1 MNQKKQ
7 LMKNTI
13 IIAIGKLSTQIISY
27 LLLPLYT
34 SQLDPSEYGNY
45 DFICTLSIFL
55 CPIITL
61 LMEESMFRYLIDA
74 DSKVQRKKI
83 ITQTIIYTFFG
94 TVLFTIIAA
103 LIMGFGTDYTPMYI
117 TAIITF
123 VISNILIGLSNA
135 LSRGLGKIKLYSVSN
150 FILGISTII
159 LNIVFILALN
169 AGAEGLLWANTI
181 ANAFTAIVIL
191 AILKLPK
198 YIGKIDKPLMKDMI
212 KYSVPLVPNS
222 ISWSIINMSDR
233 IILTQMVS
241 SAANGIY
248 AMANKFPNII
258 NVLYG
263 YFYTAWKESAAKIVK
278 EDNKNQYY
286 NSIYHDAKRFLYA
299 VTICLIAVMPF
310 VFPIFINEA
319 YDEAYVYI
327 PIVMIATYYSN
338 LSSFYGGI
346 FSAYKDTKIM
356 GTTTIVA
363 AVINLVIDLLL
374 VNTLKIY
381 AACFS
386 TLIANLIVYF
396 YRKKKL
402 KKYLKLKELK
412 WQGPMLF
419 LAIICLAYYAKYIP
433 GVGNNPVLI
442 WTINVISLLIAV
454 LYSLLN
460 NWKFIKGIV
469 NTIKGKFSRAN
480 ENQN

>member
-45 DFICTLSIFL
+45 DFICTLSVFL

-103 LIMGFGTDYTPMYI
+103 LIMGFGTDYTAMYI

-191 AILKLPK
+191 GILKLPK

-212 KYSVPLVPNS
+212 KYSIPLVPNS

-310 VFPIFINEA
+310 AFPIFINEA

-374 VNTLKIY
+374 VNWLKIY

-412 WQGPMLF
+412 WQGPTLF

-433 GVGNNPVLI
+433 RVGNNPVLL
-442 WTINVISLLIAV
+442 WTINVISLVIAV

-460 NWKFIKGIV
+460 NWKFIKGII
-469 NTIKGKFSRAN
+469 NTIKGKFNRKDIK
-480 ENQN
+480 EN

>member
-45 DFICTLSIFL
+45 DFICTLSVFL

-212 KYSVPLVPNS
+212 KYSIPLVPNS

-278 EDNKNQYY
+278 ENNKNQYY

-419 LAIICLAYYAKYIP
+419 LALICLAYYAKYIP
-433 GVGNNPVLI
+433 GVGNNTVLLWI
-442 WTINVISLLIAV
+442 INVISLLIAV

>member
-45 DFICTLSIFL
+45 DFICTLSVFL

-159 LNIVFILALN
+159 LNIVFILSLN

-191 AILKLPK
+191 GILKLPK

-212 KYSVPLVPNS
+212 KYSIPLVPNS

-310 VFPIFINEA
+310 AFPIFINEA
-319 YDEAYVYI
+319 YNEAYVYI

-419 LAIICLAYYAKYIP
+419 LAIICLAYYSKYIP
-433 GVGNNPVLI
+433 EVGNNPVLL

-469 NTIKGKFSRAN
+469 TTIKGKFSRAN
-480 ENQN
+480 EN

>member
-27 LLLPLYT
+27 LLLPLYSSKLT
-34 SQLDPSEYGNY
+34 PAEYGNY

-74 DSKVQRKKI
+74 ESKVQRKKI
-83 ITQTIIYTFFG
+83 ISQTIIYTLLA
-94 TVLFTIIAA
+94 TLAFTILAS
-103 LIMGFGTDYTPMYI
+103 LIMKLGTEYTNIYI
-117 TAIITF
+117 SAI
-123 VISNILIGLSNA
+123 LLGLSNA
-135 LSRGLGKIKLYSVSN
+135 LSRGLGKIKLYSISN
-150 FILGISTII
+150 FILGITTII
-159 LNIVFILALN
+159 LNIVFILVVKK
-169 AGAEGLLWANTI
+169 GAEGLLWANTI
-181 ANAFTAIVIL
+181 ANSFTAILVLI
-191 AILKLPK
+191 ILKLPK
-198 YIGKIDKPLMKDMI
+198 YIGKLDKPIMKDMI
-212 KYSVPLVPNS
+212 KYSLPLVPNS

-233 IILTQMVS
+233 LILTQMVN

-263 YFYTAWKESAAKIVK
+263 YFYTAWKESAAKIAK
-278 EDNKNQYY
+278 EENKNNYY

-310 VFPIFINEA
+310 AFPIFINEA
-319 YDEAYVYI
+319 YKEAYIYI

-363 AVINLVIDLLL
+363 AVLNLIIDIAL
-374 VNTLKIY
+374 VKFIGIY
-381 AACFS
+381 AACLS
-386 TLIANLIVYF
+386 TLLASLIVYF

-402 KKYLKLKELK
+402 RKYMKLRELK
-412 WQGPMLF
+412 WKGPMVF
-419 LAIICLAYYAKYIP
+419 LAIICIAYYAKYIP
-433 GVGNNPVLI
+433 SISNNMLLI
-442 WTINVISLLIAV
+442 WSINIISLLIAV
-454 LYSLLN
+454 LYSLAN

-469 NTIKGKFSRAN
+469 ETIKGKIKR
-480 ENQN
+480 

>member
-94 TVLFTIIAA
+94 TVIFTIIAA
-103 LIMGFGTDYTPMYI
+103 LIIGFGTDYTPMYI

-191 AILKLPK
+191 GILKLPK

-212 KYSVPLVPNS
+212 KYSIPLVPNS

-310 VFPIFINEA
+310 AFPIFINEA

-419 LAIICLAYYAKYIP
+419 LALICLAYYAKYIP
-433 GVGNNPVLI
+433 GVGNNTVLLWI
-442 WTINVISLLIAV
+442 INVISLLIAV

>member
-45 DFICTLSIFL
+45 DFICTLSVFL

-191 AILKLPK
+191 GILKLPK

-212 KYSVPLVPNS
+212 KYSIPLVPNS

-310 VFPIFINEA
+310 AFPIFINEA
-319 YDEAYVYI
+319 YNEAYVYI

-419 LAIICLAYYAKYIP
+419 LALICLAYYAKYIP
-433 GVGNNPVLI
+433 GVGNNTVLLWI
-442 WTINVISLLIAV
+442 INVISLLIAV

>member
-45 DFICTLSIFL
+45 DFICTLSVFL

-191 AILKLPK
+191 GILKLPK

-212 KYSVPLVPNS
+212 KYSIPLVPNS

-310 VFPIFINEA
+310 AFPIFINEA
-319 YDEAYVYI
+319 YNEAYVYI

-433 GVGNNPVLI
+433 GVGNNAVLL

-460 NWKFIKGIV
+460 NWKFIKGII
-469 NTIKGKFSRAN
+469 NTIKEKFNRKDIK
-480 ENQN
+480 EN

>member
-94 TVLFTIIAA
+94 TVLFIIIAA

-191 AILKLPK
+191 GILKLPK

-212 KYSVPLVPNS
+212 KYSIPLVPNS

-263 YFYTAWKESAAKIVK
+263 YFYTAWKESAAKIIK

-310 VFPIFINEA
+310 AFPIFINEA
-319 YDEAYVYI
+319 YNEAYVYI

-419 LAIICLAYYAKYIP
+419 LALICLAYYAKYIP
-433 GVGNNPVLI
+433 GVGNNTVLLWI
-442 WTINVISLLIAV
+442 INVISLVIAV

>member
-45 DFICTLSIFL
+45 DFICTLSVFL

-94 TVLFTIIAA
+94 TVLFTIIAT

-299 VTICLIAVMPF
+299 ITICLIAVMPF
-310 VFPIFINEA
+310 AFPIFINEA

-374 VNTLKIY
+374 VNWLKIY

-419 LAIICLAYYAKYIP
+419 LAIICLAYYSKYIP
-433 GVGNNPVLI
+433 EVGNNPVLL
-442 WTINVISLLIAV
+442 WTINVISLVIAV

-460 NWKFIKGIV
+460 NWKFIKGII
-469 NTIKGKFSRAN
+469 NTIKGKFNRKDIK
-480 ENQN
+480 EN

>member
-94 TVLFTIIAA
+94 TVIFTIIAA

-191 AILKLPK
+191 GILKLPK

-212 KYSVPLVPNS
+212 KYSIPLVPNS

-310 VFPIFINEA
+310 AFPIFINEA

-386 TLIANLIVYF
+386 TLIANFIVYF

-433 GVGNNPVLI
+433 GVGNNPVLL

>member
-45 DFICTLSIFL
+45 DFICTLSVFL

-212 KYSVPLVPNS
+212 KYSIPLVPNS

-299 VTICLIAVMPF
+299 ITICLIAVMPF
-310 VFPIFINEA
+310 AFPIFINEA

-419 LAIICLAYYAKYIP
+419 LALICLAYYAKYIP
-433 GVGNNPVLI
+433 GVGNNTVLL
-442 WTINVISLLIAV
+442 WTINVISLVIAV

-480 ENQN
+480 EN

>member
-159 LNIVFILALN
+159 LNIVFILSLN

-191 AILKLPK
+191 GILKLPK

-212 KYSVPLVPNS
+212 KYSIPLVPNS

-310 VFPIFINEA
+310 AFPIFINEA
-319 YDEAYVYI
+319 YNEAYVYI

-338 LSSFYGGI
+338 LSRFYGGI

-381 AACFS
+381 AACCS

-460 NWKFIKGIV
+460 NWKFIKGII

-480 ENQN
+480 EN

>member
-159 LNIVFILALN
+159 LNIVFILSLN

-191 AILKLPK
+191 GILKLPK

-212 KYSVPLVPNS
+212 KYSIPLVPNS

-278 EDNKNQYY
+278 ENNKNQYY

-319 YDEAYVYI
+319 YNEAYVYI

-433 GVGNNPVLI
+433 GVGNNTVLL
-442 WTINVISLLIAV
+442 WTINVISLVIAV

>member
-27 LLLPLYT
+27 VLLPLYT
-34 SQLDPSEYGNY
+34 SKLSPAEYGTY
-45 DFICTLSIFL
+45 DFICTLSLFL

-74 DSKVQRKKI
+74 KNKLERKQI
-83 ITQTIIYTFFG
+83 ISQTIIYTFIG
-94 TVLFTIIAA
+94 TLAFTIIAI
-103 LIMGFGTDYTPMYI
+103 LIMAFCTNYSPKYI
-117 TAIITF
+117 AAIILF

-150 FILGISTII
+150 FILGITTII
-159 LNIVFILALN
+159 LNIVFILWIH

-181 ANAFTAIVIL
+181 ANSFTAIVIL
-191 AILKLPK
+191 AILKLPM
-198 YIGKIDKPLMKDMI
+198 YIGKPNKELMKDMI
-212 KYSVPLVPNS
+212 KYSIPLVPNS
-222 ISWSIINMSDR
+222 ISWNIINMSNR
-233 IILTQMVS
+233 LILTNMVS

-258 NVLYG
+258 SVVYG

-278 EDNKNQYY
+278 EENKNEYY

-299 VTICLIAVMPF
+299 VTICLIAAMPF
-310 VFPIFINEA
+310 AFPIFINSSYEEA
-319 YDEAYVYI
+319 YIYI
-327 PIVMIATYYSN
+327 PIIMIATYYSN

-363 AVINLVIDLLL
+363 AVLNLVIVFLF
-374 VNTLKIY
+374 VTNFEIY
-381 AACFS
+381 AACFA

-402 KKYLKLKELK
+402 RKYLKLRELK
-412 WQGPMLF
+412 WQGPLLF

-433 GVGNNPVLI
+433 GIAQNQILI
-442 WTINVISLLIAV
+442 WTINIFSLVIAV
-454 LYSLLN
+454 LYSLAN
-460 NWKFIKGIV
+460 NYKFIKGILGA
-469 NTIKGKFSRAN
+469 IKGRINRK
-480 ENQN
+480 

>member
-45 DFICTLSIFL
+45 DFICTLSVFL

-94 TVLFTIIAA
+94 TVLFTIIAT

-191 AILKLPK
+191 GILKLPK

-212 KYSVPLVPNS
+212 KYSIPLVPNS

-310 VFPIFINEA
+310 AFPIFINEA

-374 VNTLKIY
+374 VNSLKIY

-433 GVGNNPVLI
+433 VIGNNPVLL
-442 WTINVISLLIAV
+442 WTINVISLVIAV

-460 NWKFIKGIV
+460 NWKFIKGII
-469 NTIKGKFSRAN
+469 NTIKGKFNRKDIK
-480 ENQN
+480 EN

>member
-45 DFICTLSIFL
+45 DFICTLSVFL

-169 AGAEGLLWANTI
+169 AGAEGLLWSNTI
-181 ANAFTAIVIL
+181 ANALTAIIIL
-191 AILKLPK
+191 VILKLPK
-198 YIGKIDKPLMKDMI
+198 YIGKINKPLMKDMI
-212 KYSVPLVPNS
+212 KYSIPLVPNS

-310 VFPIFINEA
+310 AFPIFINEA

-433 GVGNNPVLI
+433 GVGNNPVLL

>member
-212 KYSVPLVPNS
+212 KYSIPLVPNS

-310 VFPIFINEA
+310 AFPIFINEA
-319 YDEAYVYI
+319 YNEAYVYI

-374 VNTLKIY
+374 VNSLKIY

-412 WQGPMLF
+412 CQGPMLF
-419 LAIICLAYYAKYIP
+419 LSLICLAYYAKYIP
-433 GVGNNPVLI
+433 GVGNNTVLLWI
-442 WTINVISLLIAV
+442 INVISLLIAV

-480 ENQN
+480 ENQD

>member
-34 SQLDPSEYGNY
+34 SQLHPSEYGNY
-45 DFICTLSIFL
+45 DFVCTLSIFL

-94 TVLFTIIAA
+94 TVIFTILAA
-103 LIMGFGTDYTPMYI
+103 LVMGFGTDYTPMYI

-135 LSRGLGKIKLYSVSN
+135 LSRGLGKIKLYSISN

-159 LNIVFILALN
+159 LNVVFILALK

-181 ANAFTAIVIL
+181 ANSFTAVVIL
-191 AILKLPK
+191 GILKLPK
-198 YIGKIDKPLMKDMI
+198 YIGKIDRPLMKDMI
-212 KYSVPLVPNS
+212 KYSIPLVPNS

-233 IILTQMVS
+233 IILTQLVS

-278 EDNKNQYY
+278 EENKNQYY

-310 VFPIFINEA
+310 AFPIFIDSSYNEA
-319 YDEAYVYI
+319 YIYI
-327 PIVMIATYYSN
+327 PIIMIATYYSN

-356 GTTTIVA
+356 GTTTLVA
-363 AVINLVIDLLL
+363 AIINLVIDLIL
-374 VNTLKIY
+374 VNTFEIY

-396 YRKKKL
+396 YRKNKL
-402 KKYLKLKELK
+402 KKYIKLKELK

-419 LAIICLAYYAKYIP
+419 LVIICLAYYAKYIP
-433 GVGNNPVLI
+433 QISNNTILL
-442 WTINVISLLIAV
+442 WSINVIALIIAIV
-454 LYSLLN
+454 YSLLN
-460 NWKFIKGIV
+460 NWIFIKNIV
-469 NTIKGKFSRAN
+469 NSIKSRLTKN
-480 ENQN
+480 NN

>member
-1 MNQKKQ
+1 MNQKRQ

-27 LLLPLYT
+27 VLLPLYT
-34 SQLDPSEYGNY
+34 SKLSPAEYGTY
-45 DFICTLSIFL
+45 DFICTLSLFL

-74 DSKVQRKKI
+74 KNKLERKQI
-83 ITQTIIYTFFG
+83 ISQTIIYTFIG
-94 TVLFTIIAA
+94 TLAFTIIAI
-103 LIMGFGTDYTPMYI
+103 LIMAFCTNYSPKYI
-117 TAIITF
+117 AAIILF

-150 FILGISTII
+150 FILGITTII
-159 LNIVFILALN
+159 LNIVFILWIH

-181 ANAFTAIVIL
+181 ANSFTAIVIL
-191 AILKLPK
+191 AILKLPM
-198 YIGKIDKPLMKDMI
+198 YIGKPNKELMKDMI
-212 KYSVPLVPNS
+212 KYSIPLVPNS
-222 ISWSIINMSDR
+222 ISWNIINMSNR
-233 IILTQMVS
+233 LILTNMVS

-258 NVLYG
+258 SVVYG

-278 EDNKNQYY
+278 EENKNEYY

-299 VTICLIAVMPF
+299 VTLCLIAAMPF
-310 VFPIFINEA
+310 AFPIFINSSYEEA
-319 YDEAYVYI
+319 YIYI
-327 PIVMIATYYSN
+327 PIIMIATYYSN

-363 AVINLVIDLLL
+363 AVLNLVIVFLF
-374 VNTLKIY
+374 VTNFEIY
-381 AACFS
+381 AACFA

-402 KKYLKLKELK
+402 RKYLKLRELK
-412 WQGPMLF
+412 WQGPLLF

-433 GVGNNPVLI
+433 GIAQNQILI
-442 WTINVISLLIAV
+442 WTINIFSLVIAV
-454 LYSLLN
+454 LYSLAN
-460 NWKFIKGIV
+460 NYKFIKGILGAV
-469 NTIKGKFSRAN
+469 KGRINRK
-480 ENQN
+480 

>member
-45 DFICTLSIFL
+45 DFICTLSVFL

-310 VFPIFINEA
+310 AFPIFINEA

-374 VNTLKIY
+374 VNSLKIY

-433 GVGNNPVLI
+433 EVGNNPVLL
-442 WTINVISLLIAV
+442 WTINVISLVIAV

-460 NWKFIKGIV
+460 NWKFIKGII
-469 NTIKGKFSRAN
+469 NTIKGKFNRKDIK
-480 ENQN
+480 EN

>member
-159 LNIVFILALN
+159 LNIVFILSLN

-191 AILKLPK
+191 GILKLPK

-212 KYSVPLVPNS
+212 KYSIPLVPNS

-310 VFPIFINEA
+310 AFPIFINEA
-319 YDEAYVYI
+319 YNEAYVYI

-419 LAIICLAYYAKYIP
+419 LALICLAYYAKYIP
-433 GVGNNPVLI
+433 GVGNNTVLL
-442 WTINVISLLIAV
+442 WTINVISLVIAV

-480 ENQN
+480 EN

>member
-45 DFICTLSIFL
+45 DFICTLSVFL

-103 LIMGFGTDYTPMYI
+103 LIMGFGTDYTAMYI

-191 AILKLPK
+191 GILKLPK

-212 KYSVPLVPNS
+212 KYSIPLVPNS

-310 VFPIFINEA
+310 AFPIFINEA

-374 VNTLKIY
+374 VNSLKIY

-433 GVGNNPVLI
+433 GVGNNAVLL

-460 NWKFIKGIV
+460 NWKFIKGII
-469 NTIKGKFSRAN
+469 NTIKGKFNRKDIK
-480 ENQN
+480 EN

>member
-61 LMEESMFRYLIDA
+61 LMEESMFRYLIVA

-191 AILKLPK
+191 GILKLPK

-212 KYSVPLVPNS
+212 KYSIPLVPNS

-310 VFPIFINEA
+310 AFPIFINEA
-319 YDEAYVYI
+319 YNEAYVYI

-433 GVGNNPVLI
+433 GVGNNTVLL

-469 NTIKGKFSRAN
+469 TTIKGKFSRAN
-480 ENQN
+480 EN

>member
-13 IIAIGKLSTQIISY
+13 IIAIGKLSTQVISY
-27 LLLPLYT
+27 ILLPLYT
-34 SQLDPSEYGNY
+34 AKLSPSEYGNY
-45 DFICTLSIFL
+45 DFVCTLSLFL

-74 DSKVQRKKI
+74 ESKMQRKRI
-83 ITQTIIYTFFG
+83 ISQTIIYTFFG
-94 TVLFTIIAA
+94 TILFTILAA
-103 LIMGFGTDYTPMYI
+103 VIMNIWTEYSAAYI

-159 LNIVFILALN
+159 LNIVFILGIN

-181 ANAFTAIVIL
+181 ANSLTAIVIF
-191 AILKLPK
+191 AILKLPT
-198 YIGKIDKPLMKDMI
+198 YIGKLNKPLMIDMI

-222 ISWSIINMSDR
+222 ISWSIINMSNR
-233 IILTQMVS
+233 LILTNMVS

-248 AMANKFPNII
+248 AMASKFPNII
-258 NVLYG
+258 SVVYG
-263 YFYTAWKESAAKIVK
+263 YFYTAWKESAARIVK
-278 EDNKNQYY
+278 EDNKNDYY

-299 VTICLIAVMPF
+299 ITICLIAAMPF
-310 VFPIFINEA
+310 VFPIFINET
-319 YDEAYVYI
+319 YDEAYIYI
-327 PIVMIATYYSN
+327 PIIMIATYYSN

-356 GTTTIVA
+356 GSTTIVA
-363 AVINLVIDLLL
+363 AILNVVIMCVF
-374 VNTLKIY
+374 VNQFKIY

-386 TLIANLIVYF
+386 MLIANLIVYF

-402 KKYLKLKELK
+402 RRYIKLRELK

-419 LAIICLAYYAKYIP
+419 LTIICLAYYAKY
-433 GVGNNPVLI
+433 VPVI
-442 WTINVISLLIAV
+442 GEKTILLWGINILSLLIAI
-454 LYSLLN
+454 LYSLAN
-460 NWKFIKGIV
+460 NWKFIKG
-469 NTIKGKFSRAN
+469 TIGVVTEKFKRK
-480 ENQN
+480 

>member
-34 SQLDPSEYGNY
+34 SKLDPSEYGNY

-74 DSKVQRKKI
+74 NSKVERKKI
-83 ITQTIIYTFFG
+83 ITQTIIYTFAG
-94 TVLFTIIAA
+94 TVVFTVLAS

-135 LSRGLGKIKLYSVSN
+135 LSRGLGKIKLYSISN

-159 LNIVFILALN
+159 LNIVFILALK

-181 ANAFTAIVIL
+181 ANAFTAIVIFG
-191 AILKLPK
+191 ILKLPK

-278 EDNKNQYY
+278 DENKNQYY

-299 VTICLIAVMPF
+299 VTICFIAVMPF
-310 VFPIFINEA
+310 AFPIFINEA
-319 YDEAYVYI
+319 YDEAYIYI

-363 AVINLVIDLLL
+363 AVINLVVDLIF
-374 VNTLKIY
+374 VNTFKIY

-433 GVGNNPVLI
+433 AIGNNIVLL
-442 WTINVISLLIAV
+442 WVINVISLIIAV

-460 NWKFIKGIV
+460 NWRFIKGIIV
-469 NTIKGKFSRAN
+469 TVKSKFHKKN
-480 ENQN
+480 IEEN

>member
-159 LNIVFILALN
+159 LNIVFILSLN

-191 AILKLPK
+191 GILKLPK

-212 KYSVPLVPNS
+212 KYSIPLVPNS

-310 VFPIFINEA
+310 AFPIFINEA
-319 YDEAYVYI
+319 YNEAYVYI

-433 GVGNNPVLI
+433 GVGNNTVLL

-469 NTIKGKFSRAN
+469 TTIKGKFSRAN
-480 ENQN
+480 EN

>member
-103 LIMGFGTDYTPMYI
+103 LIMGFGTDYTAMYI

-159 LNIVFILALN
+159 LNIVFILALS

-191 AILKLPK
+191 GILKLPK

-212 KYSVPLVPNS
+212 KYSIPLVPNS

-310 VFPIFINEA
+310 AFPIFINEA
-319 YDEAYVYI
+319 YNEAYVYI

-419 LAIICLAYYAKYIP
+419 LALICLAYYAKYIP
-433 GVGNNPVLI
+433 GVGNNTVLLWI
-442 WTINVISLLIAV
+442 INVISLLIAV

>member
-45 DFICTLSIFL
+45 DFICTLSVFL

-191 AILKLPK
+191 GILKLPK

-212 KYSVPLVPNS
+212 KYSIPLVPNS

-310 VFPIFINEA
+310 AFPIFINEA

-374 VNTLKIY
+374 VNSLKIY

-433 GVGNNPVLI
+433 GVGNNAVLL

-460 NWKFIKGIV
+460 NWKFIKGII
-469 NTIKGKFSRAN
+469 NTIKGKFNRKDIK
-480 ENQN
+480 EN

>member
-45 DFICTLSIFL
+45 DFICTLSVFL

-299 VTICLIAVMPF
+299 ITICLIAVMPF
-310 VFPIFINEA
+310 AFPIFINEA

-374 VNTLKIY
+374 VNWLKIY

-433 GVGNNPVLI
+433 EVGNNPVLL
-442 WTINVISLLIAV
+442 WTINVISLVIAV

-460 NWKFIKGIV
+460 NWKFIKGII
-469 NTIKGKFSRAN
+469 NTIKGKFNRKDIK
-480 ENQN
+480 EN

>member
-45 DFICTLSIFL
+45 DFICTLSVFL

-159 LNIVFILALN
+159 LNIVFILSLN

-191 AILKLPK
+191 GLLKLPK

-212 KYSVPLVPNS
+212 KYSIPLVPNS

-310 VFPIFINEA
+310 AFPIFINEA
-319 YDEAYVYI
+319 YNEAYVYI

-433 GVGNNPVLI
+433 GVGKNPVLL

>member
-83 ITQTIIYTFFG
+83 ITQTIIYTFTG

-159 LNIVFILALN
+159 LNIVFILSLN

-191 AILKLPK
+191 GILKLPK
-198 YIGKIDKPLMKDMI
+198 YIGKIDKPLMNDMI
-212 KYSVPLVPNS
+212 KYSIPLVPNS

-310 VFPIFINEA
+310 AFPIFINEA
-319 YDEAYVYI
+319 YNEAYVYI

-419 LAIICLAYYAKYIP
+419 LALICLAYYAKYIP
-433 GVGNNPVLI
+433 GVGNNTVLL

>member
-45 DFICTLSIFL
+45 DFICTLSVFL

-159 LNIVFILALN
+159 LNIVFILSLN

-191 AILKLPK
+191 GILKLPK
-198 YIGKIDKPLMKDMI
+198 YIGKINKPLMKDMI
-212 KYSVPLVPNS
+212 KYSIPLVPNS

-310 VFPIFINEA
+310 AFPIFINEA
-319 YDEAYVYI
+319 YNEAYVYI

-356 GTTTIVA
+356 GTTTIIA

-419 LAIICLAYYAKYIP
+419 LALICLAYYAKYIP
-433 GVGNNPVLI
+433 GVGNNTVLL

>member
-45 DFICTLSIFL
+45 DFICTLSVFL

-83 ITQTIIYTFFG
+83 ITQTIIYTFTG

-159 LNIVFILALN
+159 LNIVFILSLN

-191 AILKLPK
+191 GILKLPK

-212 KYSVPLVPNS
+212 KYSIPLVPNS

-310 VFPIFINEA
+310 AFPIFINEA
-319 YDEAYVYI
+319 YNEAYVYI

-419 LAIICLAYYAKYIP
+419 LALICLAYYAKYIP
-433 GVGNNPVLI
+433 GVGNNTVLL
-442 WTINVISLLIAV
+442 WTINVISLVIAV

-460 NWKFIKGIV
+460 NWKFIKGII
-469 NTIKGKFSRAN
+469 NTIKGKFNRKDIK
-480 ENQN
+480 EN